1 MATNQE
7 GRHAAF
13 RAISGTTGTYNEDA
27 LAAMIA
33 EGGTGDTFN
42 GVMVSWL
49 QTRLS
54 SSQTNLTDLMNEFG
68 VNEGFRN
75 WNDMNTFSAA
85 P

>member
-13 RAISGTTGTYNEDA
+13 RVISSTSGNYNADSLAAFIAEGAEGTTYNEY
-27 LAAMIA
+27 
-33 EGGTGDTFN
+33 F
-42 GVMVSWL
+42 VSWL

-75 WNDMNTFSAA
+75 WNDMNTFAA
-85 P
+85 V

>member
-13 RAISGTTGTYNEDA
+13 RAISGTSGTYNEDS
-27 LAAMIA
+27 LATFIA
-33 EGGTGDTFN
+33 EGASGATYDEYF
-42 GVMVSWL
+42 VSWL

>member
-7 GRHAAF
+7 GRHISF
-13 RAISGTTGTYNEDA
+13 RAISGTSGTYNEDSM
-27 LAAMIA
+27 AAFIA
-33 EGGTGDTFN
+33 EGATGDTYNELFI
-42 GVMVSWL
+42 SWL

-68 VNEGFRN
+68 VNEGFTN
-75 WNDMNTFSAA
+75 WNAMNTFSAA